1 MNSVK
6 LFVDD
11 SQDFL
16 SALSF
21 VLPVDKGPYLFI
33 ADPSEGLKCLQEKNN
48 KISVIFMDNWIPP
61 MTGLEIFEQISD
73 VCAERIMLTGMVD
86 DAIVQAFHLGLIHR
100 YLSKRDPNLIQAM
113 LASMEVGQ
121 KNYFERYT
129 REHSCENK

>member
-21 VLPVDKGPYLFI
+21 TLPVDKGPYLFI
-33 ADPSEGLKCLQEKNN
+33 ADPAECLKCLQENN
-48 KISVIFMDNWIPP
+48 KISVIFMDNLIPP
-61 MTGLEIFEQISD
+61 MTGLEIFEQIPD
-73 VCAERIMLTGMVD
+73 MCAERIMLTGMVD
-86 DAIVQAFHLGLIHR
+86 DAIVQAFHRGLIHQ

-129 REHSCENK
+129 REYSCENK